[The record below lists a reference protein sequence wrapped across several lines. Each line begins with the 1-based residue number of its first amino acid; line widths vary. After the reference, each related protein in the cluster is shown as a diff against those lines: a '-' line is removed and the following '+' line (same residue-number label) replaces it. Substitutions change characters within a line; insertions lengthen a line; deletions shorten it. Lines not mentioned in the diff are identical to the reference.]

1 MCNVTH
7 QRYRLRYSC
16 NARARAAGAGL
27 RYMLRYGNAKRVCNA
42 VCNAAYDPKT

>member
-27 RYMLRYGNAKRVCNA
+27 RYAKNYSNAKRLVTQFVTLFFGPNA
-42 VCNAAYDPKT
+42 